1 MCRRGVLFKKMKN
14 TLKEK
19 TIKYL
24 ENIKK
29 RAEKMNSDYPKKIMI
44 IEKELRKNQKM
55 SKKLDEIS
63 IIHKFLK
70 SVGWTFENLDN
81 FLDCLG
87 MAYRNGFIDAFKQ
100 YNKEPFE
107 NHKEVEK
114 IISDSI
120 LKAKKD
126 FKKEILRR
134 GISGQ

>member
-1 MCRRGVLFKKMKN
+1 MK
-14 TLKEK
+14 KEK
-19 TIKYL
+19 
-24 ENIKK
+24 IKK
-29 RAEKMNSDYPKKIMI
+29 V
-44 IEKELRKNQKM
+44 EKELRKNQKM